1 MLGRLINLRCGWIA
15 SIAIVGGILNSS
27 SVKAQQYPTRPIK
40 LVVAFAPGGTT
51 DFAARLIAERA
62 GAILKQSIV
71 VENKPGG
78 NGGVAAEFV
87 AKAEPDGYVLFF
99 TTLGAMAINPNL
111 RANMSYDPV
120 GDFEP
125 VAMLVRNTILLAVNA
140 QSKVRTVADYVAAGK
155 SSQGVSVGVTGIGA
169 ATYICAELLQKTSGI
184 KQQIIPYRGAS
195 QSLTDVLGGTIDAMF
210 GEIPVLISSIN
221 AGSVRALASTSATR
235 SNLFPDMPTL
245 VESGYP
251 DVIADNWAGVIAPA
265 HTPKAIVD
273 RLNIA
278 FVATLS
284 EADVVSQLALSGV
297 TSSVAGPEKFGRFIR
312 NETIRW
318 GKIIRENGIQ
328 LQ

>member
-1 MLGRLINLRCGWIA
+1 MLGRRTNLGRGWFT
-15 SIAIVGGILNSS
+15 SIVMIGGILSGS
-27 SVKAQQYPTRPIK
+27 SVNAQQYPTRPIK

-51 DFAARLIAERA
+51 DFAARLIADKA

-111 RANMSYDPV
+111 RASMSYDPV
-120 GDFEP
+120 DDFEP

-140 QSKVRTVADYVAAGK
+140 RSKVRMVADYVAAGK

-184 KQQIIPYRGAS
+184 KQLIIPYRGAS
-195 QSLTDVLGGTIDAMF
+195 QSLTDVLSGTIDAMF

-235 SNLFPDMPTL
+235 SSLFPEVPTL
-245 VESGYP
+245 AESGFP
-251 DVIADNWAGVIAPA
+251 DVIADNWAGVVAPA
-265 HTPKAIVD
+265 RTPKAIVD
-273 RLNIA
+273 RLNTA
-278 FVATLS
+278 FAATLS
-284 EADVVSQLALSGV
+284 DADVVAQLALSGV
-297 TSSVAGPEKFGRFIR
+297 TPSVAGPEQFGRFIR
-312 NETIRW
+312 DETTRW

>member
-1 MLGRLINLRCGWIA
+1 MSGRRFGLRFRWIPPI
-15 SIAIVGGILNSS
+15 IAIGGILLGSS
-27 SVKAQQYPTRPIK
+27 AIAQQYPTRPIK

-51 DFAARLIAERA
+51 DFAARLIADKA
-62 GAILKQSIV
+62 GAILGQSIV

-111 RANMSYDPV
+111 RTSMSYDPV
-120 GDFEP
+120 ADFEP
-125 VAMLVRNTILLAVNA
+125 VTMLVRNTILLAVNA
-140 QSKVRTVADYVAAGK
+140 QSKVRTVADYIAAGK

-169 ATYICAELLQKTSGI
+169 ATYICAALLQTTSGI

-195 QSLTDVLGGTIDAMF
+195 QSLTDVLGGRIDAMF

-221 AGSVRALASTSATR
+221 AGTVRALASTSASR

-245 VESGYP
+245 AESGFP
-251 DVIADNWAGVIAPA
+251 DVVADNWAGVIAPA
-265 HTPKAIVD
+265 RTPKAIVD
-273 RLNIA
+273 RLNAA
-278 FVATLS
+278 FAATMTN
-284 EADVVSQLALSGV
+284 ADVVAQLALSGV
-297 TSSVAGPEKFGRFIR
+297 TPSYADPEQFGRFIR
-312 NETIRW
+312 DETVRW

-328 LQ
+328 TQ